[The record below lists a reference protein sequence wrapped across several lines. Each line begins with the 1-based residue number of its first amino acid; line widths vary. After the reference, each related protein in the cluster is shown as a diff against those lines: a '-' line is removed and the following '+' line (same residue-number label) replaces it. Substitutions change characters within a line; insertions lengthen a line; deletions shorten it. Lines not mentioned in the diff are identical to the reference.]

1 MFFFEQ
7 KLQSQCGKL
16 CRKYP
21 NVSDNIKVKL
31 QEVEQNWERLEDLA
45 QTRKTKLEE
54 SYQLN
59 RFLAASNE
67 HVSTSSKIVRALI
80 SIIFVLFLLFVLDQ
94 VVSEPHQSDGVGR
107 ACKGHGRRG
116 EPH

>member
-1 MFFFEQ
+1 MKHRVFFFFDEQ

-21 NVSDNIKVKL
+21 NVSDSIKVKL

-67 HVSTSSKIVRALI
+67 HVSALSKIVRGLI
-80 SIIFVLFLLFVLDQ
+80 SFIFIVFFF
-94 VVSEPHQSDGVGR
+94 
-107 ACKGHGRRG
+107 CCFFF
-116 EPH
+116 

>member
-1 MFFFEQ
+1 MNEQSYFFEQ

-67 HVSTSSKIVRALI
+67 HVSTLSKNSARNN
-80 SIIFVLFLLFVLDQ
+80 FVHLLLFLFIIC
-94 VVSEPHQSDGVGR
+94 SRSSGVR
-107 ACKGHGRRG
+107 T
-116 EPH
+116 